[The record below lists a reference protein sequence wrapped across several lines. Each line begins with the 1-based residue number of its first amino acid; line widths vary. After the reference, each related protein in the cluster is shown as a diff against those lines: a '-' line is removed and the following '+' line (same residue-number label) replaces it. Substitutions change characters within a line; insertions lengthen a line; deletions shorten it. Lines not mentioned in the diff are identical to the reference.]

1 MRPTG
6 SPRLIWSHVREG
18 TFRSGRW
25 GIALALLAL
34 AGCEEKKP
42 GKGDPVPP
50 AIEPMGEGES
60 QVGREACNAYVAQVC
75 GCVAKMPDLE
85 DECEMSRARPNAFD
99 MNTRA
104 AMAQG
109 DANTKDRRSL
119 VANARKIMRSC
130 IEDAA
135 ELAKKGC
142 PMAPPPG
149 STTTGTT
156 TAPPAAPAPATPAPA
171 TPAPA
176 PAPAK

>member
-1 MRPTG
+1 MRW
-6 SPRLIWSHVREG
+6 IAI
-18 TFRSGRW
+18 
-25 GIALALLAL
+25 IALVAAA
-34 AGCEEKKP
+34 AGGCDQSKR
-42 GKGDPVPP
+42 DPRKEAP
-50 AIEPMGEGES
+50 APMIEPMGEGES

-75 GCVAKMPDLE
+75 GCVAKMPDLKE
-85 DECEMSRARPNAFD
+85 ECDMAKARPNAFE

-109 DANTKDRRSL
+109 DANSKDRKAL

-135 ELAKKGC
+135 GLAKEGC

-149 STTTGTT
+149 SE
-156 TAPPAAPAPATPAPA
+156 TATPAAPAPSAPAPSTPAP
-171 TPAPA
+171 PPA